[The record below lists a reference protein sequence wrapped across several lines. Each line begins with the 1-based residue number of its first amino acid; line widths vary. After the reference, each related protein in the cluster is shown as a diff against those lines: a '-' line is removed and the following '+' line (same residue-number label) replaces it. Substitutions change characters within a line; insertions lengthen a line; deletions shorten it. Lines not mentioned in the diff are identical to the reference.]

1 MSSETTTEWLTDE
14 EGRKYRLHT
23 VWTLEGDCGDCVN
36 GDEDGCCQH
45 GTVCDLC
52 RASGDEET
60 FRDYFAPKP
69 PTTTVPTADLDAL
82 RDLVAN
88 PPTCVDP
95 DAAED
100 LARDADWCDWHGKLV
115 EAVEAMGGQES

>member
-14 EGRKYRLHT
+14 EGRKYRL
-23 VWTLEGDCGDCVN
+23 VQAEKPLDGCSSCVN
-36 GDEDGCCQH
+36 SEDGCYRI
-45 GTVCDLC
+45 GTVCDFC
-52 RASGDEET
+52 REEDSNGNY
-60 FRDYFAPKP
+60 RDYHHQKP
-69 PTTTVPTADLDAL
+69 PATTIPTAALDAL
-82 RDLVAN
+82 RALVAN